1 MDSFSDEVP
10 VSSFYNPPNITDEV
24 DLLLPDV
31 PHDMDKAHKASV
43 FLPDL
48 GSEFWYSQL
57 LFDPIRCA
65 CSS

>member
-31 PHDMDKAHKASV
+31 PHDIGNG
-43 FLPDL
+43 PTDL
-48 GSEFWYSQL
+48 A
-57 LFDPIRCA
+57 DR
-65 CSS
+65 